1 MNRDTRRTTSPTQH
15 PSPTDPFA
23 TALALT
29 DELAEELLRHGITLP
44 SLTLDL
50 ASCTAN
56 TAPRQLIELG
66 RVNLET
72 ARRLI
77 DVLRNVEER

>member
-1 MNRDTRRTTSPTQH
+1 MNRDTRRTTSPT
-15 PSPTDPFA
+15 DPLA

-29 DELAEELLRHGITLP
+29 DELAEALRRHGITFP

-50 ASCTAN
+50 ASCTVT
-56 TAPRQLIELG
+56 TAPRPLVELG

-72 ARRLI
+72 ARQLLN
-77 DVLRNVEER
+77 VLRNAEER